1 MKKKSR
7 GTADSFLFG
16 KARLECADSDL
27 IPMLNVL
34 LSMGESYSNIVSGD
48 GVASVDI
55 AYISARRAVAL
66 CRASGIEVKAVLLS
80 GLPYYFA
87 RLLSRPGII
96 AGLAAALL
104 ILPSSTARRSAA
116 YFFRL
121 MSEPPYIPKNHQ

>member
-1 MKKKSR
+1 MKKKNR

-34 LSMGESYSNIVSGD
+34 LSMGESYSNIVSAD

-66 CRASGIEVKAVLLS
+66 CRASGIEV
-80 GLPYYFA
+80 G
-87 RLLSRPGII
+87 
-96 AGLAAALL
+96 AAA
-104 ILPSSTARRSAA
+104 AA
-116 YFFRL
+116 VV
-121 MSEPPYIPKNHQ
+121 E